1 MKTKTILRVLMVIA
15 SLVLCVAAQD
25 KTTVKLFEMKA
36 FRFQEV
42 ELRAVT
48 SAGEDQA
55 NTSGVRYGPLPSWA
69 GKLRIEMLGG
79 ATQEIDLKNVLK
91 MTVSDR

>member
-1 MKTKTILRVLMVIA
+1 MVIA

-25 KTTVKLFEMKA
+25 KTTVKLFDMKA

-48 SAGEDQA
+48 SPGENQGTPSGDQ
-55 NTSGVRYGPLPSWA
+55 NGTLPSWA
-69 GKLRIEMLGG
+69 AKLRIEMLGG
-79 ATQEIDLKNVLK
+79 TTQKIDLNNVLK
-91 MTVSDR
+91 MTVTDR